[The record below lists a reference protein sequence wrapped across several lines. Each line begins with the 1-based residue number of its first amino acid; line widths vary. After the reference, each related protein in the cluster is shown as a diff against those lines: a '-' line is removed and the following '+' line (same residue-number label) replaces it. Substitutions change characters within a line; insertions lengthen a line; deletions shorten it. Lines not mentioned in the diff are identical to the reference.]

1 MIFGVALCFFGG
13 TYVAAIAAA
22 EAWRHMGWQRSYAE
36 AKFVWDETQRVRQTS
51 IEDDKVDADKN
62 GIADVDELTPQQL
75 AQVAARACT
84 RHRAQALDE
93 QSSACHNTP
102 VTSTSAYVSALPHV
116 SVSALPHVSV
126 LSPHAAAAQGGARD
140 DDGLRPRQARR
151 LDRLPVGGLPR
162 RPRDPPARVR
172 ARRRAR
178 ARHRRDGQVPDRARR
193 RAAARRRARPGAQ
206 ALGADHHHDRHQLP
220 R

>member
-36 AKFVWDETQRVRQTS
+36 AKFVWDETQRVRQSS

-93 QSSACHNTP
+93 QSS
-102 VTSTSAYVSALPHV
+102 LPYT
-116 SVSALPHVSV
+116 
-126 LSPHAAAAQGGARD
+126 
-140 DDGLRPRQARR
+140 
-151 LDRLPVGGLPR
+151 
-162 RPRDPPARVR
+162 
-172 ARRRAR
+172 
-178 ARHRRDGQVPDRARR
+178 
-193 RAAARRRARPGAQ
+193 
-206 ALGADHHHDRHQLP
+206 HQ
-220 R
+220 